1 KLDASSF
8 DAIVYSSHQDQRPAM
23 WLQQRTNK
31 PVVQLPLTVSKEQN
45 LDDLYDEVIAELL
58 DVFVSPSAVKF

>member
-1 KLDASSF
+1 MVAT
-8 DAIVYSSHQDQRPAM
+8 
-23 WLQQRTNK
+23 TNK
-31 PVVQLPLTVSKEQN
+31 QTCRQLPLTVSKEQN